1 VGEAEDTVSVISQGR
16 IIRDSKDLYER
27 HALRLLAPI
36 MEEAK
41 CEHDL
46 HRLQRFH
53 VIGPVS
59 RFILATNQP

>member
-41 CEHDL
+41 NM
-46 HRLQRFH
+46 F
-53 VIGPVS
+53 VS
-59 RFILATNQP
+59 MTSIAGRGSM